1 MPRLS
6 FLSYRIALVAA
17 AAALASACTPTSSF
31 QGFQAVEGSPADV
44 KVGKDTRSAVL
55 ARLGSPTATATLD
68 KDTWFYLS
76 QAATKSGFY
85 KPRLTRRDV
94 IAISFAKGGDA
105 VADVKVYAL
114 KDGRVIAYSKR
125 ETPTRGREMSIIE
138 QLLGSI
144 SAAGALPND
153 QDNAPGQHGPGR

>member
-1 MPRLS
+1 MTFSLRRTA
-6 FLSYRIALVAA
+6 FVVIT
-17 AAALASACTPTSSF
+17 AALASACTPTSSF
-31 QGFQAVEGSPADV
+31 QGFQAVEASPSDV

-55 ARLGSPTATATLD
+55 ARLGSPTATSTLD

-85 KPRLTRRDV
+85 KPHLTRRDV

-105 VADVKVYAL
+105 VTDVKVYAL
-114 KDGRVIAYSKR
+114 KDGRIIPYSRR